1 MVGREAREGQSTQD
15 IQKNGKAHLP
25 IKREGTI
32 LEEHAFDLDSEWI
45 KFQQSTWHGVLH
57 LVNTQ

>member
-32 LEEHAFDLDSEWI
+32 LEEHAFDLDSE
-45 KFQQSTWHGVLH
+45 
-57 LVNTQ
+57 